1 MRRRSLWLNLGE
13 WLLDHRWWM
22 VALASF
28 IVFAFEIFEH
38 PHYDQ
43 VFFVSFYVETFLF
56 GIVMPVVMGLLL
68 TGLATRS
75 ELTWKKYYQSLSG
88 NLATQLQGVHTDDEL
103 ASIISQFFS
112 VIMPLHGIAV
122 YKLCEG
128 SMKYEPILCRTLIK
142 DVSLSKSDFEC
153 WGTSCP
159 FLPTPAVNEAIIQR
173 CPHHQ
178 FATSSQSSEC
188 YCIPFRFS
196 NKTVAGVRLYLAR
209 GSEPTPEQV
218 SLLKEIA
225 PVIATV
231 FHHIQLEDSMKKHDD
246 LIQAESK
253 RLARDVHDS
262 LGHSLAYLRL
272 RLDQMSMEP
281 NQSGLESLYK
291 EVESLRDV
299 AKDAYDQM
307 RAILVSLTPHIDS
320 DISTTLLNFADKIS
334 QRDKFVMSTH
344 ISGKSYTL
352 APHVERNIFFI
363 FQEILTNVEKHAQAS
378 TVDINLNWRENDL
391 VIEVKDDGVGFNP
404 LMAVQDGHFGLN
416 NMQERA
422 QESNA
427 QLVVTS
433 QPNQGTCVTLCVP
446 YENGK

>member
-1 MRRRSLWLNLGE
+1 LGN
-13 WLLDHRWWM
+13 WLLDHRWWI
-22 VALASF
+22 VAFTSL
-28 IVFAFEIFEH
+28 IVFTYEFLEYYPFNHGLFINPFVE
-38 PHYDQ
+38 
-43 VFFVSFYVETFLF
+43 VFIY
-56 GIVMPVVMGLLL
+56 GIVMPVIMGLLL
-68 TGLATRS
+68 TGLAVRS
-75 ELTWKKYYQSLSG
+75 ELAWTNYFQDLSS
-88 NLATQLQGVHTDDEL
+88 NLAIQLQHVHTDNDL
-103 ASIISQFFS
+103 ANIILQFFS
-112 VIMPLHGIAV
+112 VIMPLHGVVV
-122 YKLCEG
+122 YRLFPGTK
-128 SMKYEPILCRTLIK
+128 KYIPILCRMLKK
-142 DVSLSKSDFEC
+142 DVDLSNSEFEC
-153 WGTSCP
+153 WGTGCP
-159 FLPTPAVNEAIIQR
+159 FLPSATGKEAIIQR
-173 CPHHQ
+173 CFNHQ
-178 FATSSQSSEC
+178 VAISSKSSSC
-188 YCIPFRFS
+188 YCIQFRFS
-196 NKTVAGVRLYLAR
+196 NEALAGVRLYLAKD
-209 GSEPTPEQV
+209 SDPTPEQV
-218 SLLKEIA
+218 SLLKEIT
-225 PVIATV
+225 PIIASA
-231 FHHIQLEDSMKKHDD
+231 FHYIQLEDSMKKHDD

-281 NQSGLESLYK
+281 NQSGLEDLYK

-344 ISGKSYTL
+344 ISGKSHIL
-352 APHVERNIFFI
+352 APHVERNVFFI

-378 TVDINLNWRENDL
+378 TVDVNINWRENDF

-404 LMAVQDGHFGLN
+404 LMSVQDDHFGLH

-433 QPNQGTCVTLCVP
+433 QPNQGTCVTLNVP
-446 YENGK
+446 YENRK